1 MAFAGWQRCLII
13 TVALAVACSL
23 VSTVSAAHAAPST
36 PEIEQ
41 KQAEADAAN
50 AELERMRGDLEVQVE
65 EYNAITEAVA
75 ATREEIRIADE
86 ELDEARRQL
95 AAAQAALGERA
106 ANIYRSGGTSAIEFL
121 LGVQS
126 FEDLIVRF
134 DLMRRISSA
143 DAQAVADV
151 KDAKAR
157 VEARAEALEQRQA
170 EQLALQQ
177 QAEARASAIE
187 QEVAR
192 QERFVARLDADVQAL
207 IAAEEERRRALEA
220 ERARQAA
227 AAAAAAAQQRPA
239 EAAASGSAAPGTTTG
254 RTPADPGS
262 LSSGDASVVDVA
274 LQYLGVRYVWGGAS
288 PTGFDCSGLMQYCYR
303 QVGIMLPRTSRAQYM
318 VGQHIAPGRL
328 DLLLPGDLV
337 FFGTGGDP
345 SAVHHVGMYVGDG
358 NYLHAP
364 HRGAVVRIDSLT
376 GRIAE
381 SGDYVG
387 ACRP

>member
-1 MAFAGWQRCLII
+1 MSFAGWQRCRII
-13 TVALAVACSL
+13 TVTLAVACFV
-23 VSTVSAAHAAPST
+23 VSSVPAAHAVPST

-50 AELERMRGDLEVQVE
+50 AELERMRADLEVQVE

-86 ELDEARRQL
+86 ELDAARHQL
-95 AAAQAALGERA
+95 AAAQAALGDRA

-134 DLMRRISSA
+134 DLMRRINSA
-143 DAQAVADV
+143 DALAVADV
-151 KDAKAR
+151 RDAKAR
-157 VEARAEALEQRQA
+157 VEATAEALEQRQA
-170 EQLALQQ
+170 EQVALQK
-177 QAEARASAIE
+177 QAEVRASAIE
-187 QEVAR
+187 EEVAR
-192 QERFVARLDADVQAL
+192 QERFVAQLDADVQAL
-207 IAAEEERRRALEA
+207 IAEEEERLRALEA

-227 AAAAAAAQQRPA
+227 AAAAAAQRAA
-239 EAAASGSAAPGTTTG
+239 EAAASGPAGRGTSAG

-274 LQYLGVRYVWGGAS
+274 LQYLGVPYVWGGAS
-288 PTGFDCSGLMQYCYR
+288 PAGFDCSGLMQYSYR
-303 QVGIMLPRTSRAQYM
+303 QVGIMLPRTSRAQYA
-318 VGQHIAPGRL
+318 VGQHIASDRL
-328 DLLLPGDLV
+328 DLLQPGDLV

-345 SAVHHVGMYVGDG
+345 SRVHHVGMYVGDG

-364 HRGAVVRIDSLT
+364 HSGAVVRIDSLT
-376 GRIAE
+376 GRIAG

-387 ACRP
+387 ACRL